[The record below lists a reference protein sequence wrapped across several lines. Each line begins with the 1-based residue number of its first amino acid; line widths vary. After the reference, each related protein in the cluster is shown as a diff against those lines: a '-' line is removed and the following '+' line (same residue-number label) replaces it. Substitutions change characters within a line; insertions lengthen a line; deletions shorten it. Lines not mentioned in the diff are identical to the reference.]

1 VEFAA
6 YLTDGLTAERRR
18 VRVNV
23 DTRRLQ
29 ILDADGNQLDNW
41 PMDGLRLA
49 EEVYRGQ
56 PVRLLHRDRGDIRLI
71 VDDPSILSTL
81 GRYLPRFGRRD
92 FTTHSTTARVVFWG
106 VTVAIL
112 ATVLIA
118 GVPRLA
124 GPLARAVPPEWEE
137 KFGDSIAESITSGRQ
152 GCRDADGEKALDGLV
167 QRLAAGQRVPYPFK
181 VRVSSDSRVNAFAA
195 PGGRIVLLN
204 GLIKSAQSPEEVAGV
219 LAHEM
224 AHVVKR
230 HPLEGLIRALGLRFV
245 IGMLIGDASGM
256 LSGLAG
262 VGEHLLLLSYS
273 RDKEAEADRLGVEML
288 NRAGIRADGLA
299 TFFKRL
305 QDEKTGD
312 LPTELSFLSSHPL
325 HEERIHAISVL
336 AKADGAAMIGKEWEA
351 LKNICG
357 RKRDQSDQ

>member
-1 VEFAA
+1 MEFAA
-6 YLTDGLTAERRR
+6 YLTDGVTAARHG

-23 DTRRLQ
+23 DARRVQ
-29 ILDADGNQLDNW
+29 ILDAGGNRLDEW
-41 PMDGLRLA
+41 PLDGLRLA

-56 PVRLLHRDRGDIRLI
+56 PVRLAHRDRGEARLT

-81 GRYLPRFGRRD
+81 GRYLPRFSQRN
-92 FTTHSTTARVVFWG
+92 FTTHGTTARIVFWG
-106 VTVAIL
+106 MAVLIL
-112 ATVLIA
+112 ATVLIV

-137 KFGDSIAESITSGRQ
+137 SFGDGIAASMVSGNR
-152 GCRDADGEKALDGLV
+152 GCHDAAGEKALDALV
-167 QRLAAGQRVPYPFK
+167 QRLAAGYQTPYSFK
-181 VRVSSDSRVNAFAA
+181 VRVSRDSTINAFAA
-195 PGGRIVLLN
+195 PGGHIVFLD
-204 GLIKSAQSPEEVAGV
+204 GLIQSAQFPEELAGV

-224 AHVVKR
+224 AHVVRR
-230 HPLEGLIRALGLRFV
+230 HPLEGLIRAMGLRLV
-245 IGMLIGDASGM
+245 IGMLIGDASGV

-305 QDEKTGD
+305 QEKNKGSP
-312 LPTELSFLSSHPL
+312 LAGISFLSTHPL
-325 HEERIHAISVL
+325 HEERIHAIKSL
-336 AKADGAAMIGKEWEA
+336 AQADGIAMTGTEWAAVR
-351 LKNICG
+351 NICAT
-357 RKRDQSDQ
+357 KE